1 MNEDSMAEHPF
12 WGWLKHRLEEYR
24 KKKLKIDEDF
34 NIQTLLHDKHT
45 ELTRIVFW
53 RDISLSFYG

>member
-1 MNEDSMAEHPF
+1 MAEHPF
-12 WGWLKHRLEEYR
+12 WGWFKHRLEEYR

-45 ELTRIVFW
+45 ELTSIVFW
-53 RDISLSFYG
+53 RDVSLSLYG